1 MEEEFSFV
9 TSNEDREMMKDFIAM
24 VAEFLKD
31 RFPVSNTPKRQRQ
44 KVQAADGIVPNN
56 DTTTTTS

>member
-1 MEEEFSFV
+1 
-9 TSNEDREMMKDFIAM
+9 MMKEFIAM

-31 RFPVSNTPKRQRQ
+31 RFPVKNTPTKQRQ
-44 KVQAADGIVPNN
+44 KVQAAEGIPNN

>member
-1 MEEEFSFV
+1 
-9 TSNEDREMMKDFIAM
+9 MMKDFIAM

>member
-31 RFPVSNTPKRQRQ
+31 RFPVTSNTPKRQRQ

-56 DTTTTTS
+56 DTTTTS